1 MKKQKILGTL
11 LVSTF
16 LLGAC
21 TTGGTSQTDE
31 TAKSGETE
39 QVFNLA
45 VLQEMPTADLSI
57 ATDTISFTALNNVYE
72 GLYRLDNENKPQPAA
87 AAELAEV
94 SEDGLTYKL
103 KLREEA
109 KWSNGDAVTA
119 ADFVYGWQRTVDPK
133 TGSQY
138 AYLYEVVEN
147 ATDIINGKKPATE
160 LGIKA
165 VGEYEVEIKLA
176 VATPYFDYLL
186 AFPSFF
192 PQHEATVTEFGEE
205 YAKKSDTAVYNGPF
219 TLGEFDG
226 PGIDTEWSYE
236 KNPEYWDAENVKLE
250 TINVSVV
257 KESSTGL
264 NLFQDGQLDDVIL
277 TGELAQQNTNSPE
290 FVTLNESRTSYIEM
304 NQREED
310 SPFNNENLRK
320 ALSYAIDREALV
332 KQVLG
337 DGSEVSTGLIP
348 KNMSFNPDT
357 GKDFVEETTNNTE
370 YDVEKA
376 KEYWEKAKQEL
387 GIDSLSFE
395 LLSDD
400 TDSVKK
406 AAEYVQGVWNET
418 LEGVDASMTNV
429 PFSVRLDRSNAGDFD
444 VVFGGWG
451 ADYADPS
458 SFTDLFVTGNAYN
471 RGRWS
476 NEAYDK
482 AVKDAATTY
491 ATKPAERW
499 QALLDAENILI
510 EDMGTIPVY
519 QRAEAHLR
527 AEKVK
532 NIVSHGAGA
541 SHDYKWAYIEE

>member
-1 MKKQKILGTL
+1 
-11 LVSTF
+11 
-16 LLGAC
+16 
-21 TTGGTSQTDE
+21 
-31 TAKSGETE
+31 
-39 QVFNLA
+39 
-45 VLQEMPTADLSI
+45 
-57 ATDTISFTALNNVYE
+57 VY
-72 GLYRLDNENKPQPAA
+72 
-87 AAELAEV
+87 
-94 SEDGLTYKL
+94 
-103 KLREEA
+103 
-109 KWSNGDAVTA
+109 
-119 ADFVYGWQRTVDPK
+119 
-133 TGSQY
+133 
-138 AYLYEVVEN
+138 
-147 ATDIINGKKPATE
+147 
-160 LGIKA
+160 
-165 VGEYEVEIKLA
+165 
-176 VATPYFDYLL
+176 
-186 AFPSFF
+186 
-192 PQHEATVTEFGEE
+192 
-205 YAKKSDTAVYNGPF
+205 
-219 TLGEFDG
+219 
-226 PGIDTEWSYE
+226 TEWSYE
-236 KNPEYWDAENVKLE
+236 KNPEYWDVENVKLE

-290 FVTLNESRTSYIEM
+290 FVTLKESRTSYIEM
-304 NQREED
+304 NQREKD

-320 ALSYAIDREALV
+320 ALSYSIDREALV

-337 DGSEVSTGLIP
+337 DGSEASTGLIP
-348 KNMSFNPDT
+348 QNMSFNPDT

-418 LEGVDASMTNV
+418 LDGIDVSMTNV
-429 PFSVRLDRSNAGDFD
+429 PFSVRLDRSNAGDFE

-476 NEAYDK
+476 NEDYDK

-491 ATKPAERW
+491 ATQPAERW